1 MKEKQI
7 IHVDMD
13 AFYASIEQ
21 KDHPELKNKPI
32 AVGGDPKRRGV
43 VCTASYEA
51 RRYGVRA
58 AMASKKAQ
66 MLCPNLI
73 FMPVRMERYM
83 EVSRKILEIF
93 EDYAEC
99 IEPLS
104 IDEAF
109 LDVTG
114 KDGIKIGR
122 EIKERIKTE
131 LGLTASVGISQNKYL
146 AKLASDYQKPNG
158 FTIITKEEA
167 EGFLLP
173 LPVRKLWGVGPKT
186 ENELRKL
193 GIYYIRD
200 LVNYDQNIIIDRFGK
215 KGFELLNFAKGKD
228 DRAVENKHRR
238 KSIGEETTFETDID
252 DMNILIQYTEDCSK
266 ILAYRLREKG
276 LQARTVTVKVKF
288 EDFECITR
296 STTMPN
302 FTDIYQEIYLS
313 ASNMI
318 QNKINMIKKVRLLGI
333 QVSNIRYPDEPV
345 QLLMDVEGLFKGE
358 GK

>member
-1 MKEKQI
+1 MENRQI

-32 AVGGDPKRRGV
+32 AVGGNPDRRGV

-51 RRYGVRA
+51 RRYGVRS
-58 AMASKKAQ
+58 AMPSKKAQ
-66 MLCPNLI
+66 LLCPHLI

-83 EVSRKILEIF
+83 EVSRQILEIF
-93 EDYAEC
+93 EDYTEC

-114 KDGIKIGR
+114 RDGVKIGR
-122 EIKERIKTE
+122 EIKSRIETE
-131 LGLTASVGISQNKYL
+131 LGLTASVGISMNKYL

-158 FTIITKEEA
+158 VTVITEE
-167 EGFLLP
+167 EMERFLLP

-186 ENELRKL
+186 ENELKKL
-193 GIYYIRD
+193 GIYYIKD
-200 LVNYDQNIIIDRFGK
+200 LANYDQDIIIDRFGK

-228 DRAVENKHRR
+228 DRLVENKYRR
-238 KSIGEETTFETDID
+238 KSIGEETTFDTDID
-252 DMNILIQYTEDCSK
+252 DVNILLLYAEKYSRIFANNLK
-266 ILAYRLREKG
+266 EKG
-276 LQARTVTVKVKF
+276 LQIRTVTVKIKY
-288 EDFECITR
+288 EDFESITR
-296 STTMPN
+296 SATLPTYTDN
-302 FTDIYQEIYLS
+302 FQEIYQN
-313 ASNMI
+313 ASHTI
-318 QNKINMIKKVRLLGI
+318 QNKINMGKKVRLIGI

-345 QLLMDVEGLFKGE
+345 QLLMDFEGLFRGE
-358 GK
+358 E

>member
-1 MKEKQI
+1 MGEKQI

-32 AVGGDPKRRGV
+32 AVGGNPDRRGV

-51 RRYGVRA
+51 RRYGVRS
-58 AMASKKAQ
+58 AMPSKKAQ
-66 MLCPNLI
+66 LLCPQLI

-83 EVSRKILEIF
+83 EVSRQILEIF
-93 EDYAEC
+93 EDYTDC

-114 KDGIKIGR
+114 RDGVKIGR
-122 EIKERIKTE
+122 EIKKRIETE
-131 LGLTASVGISQNKYL
+131 LGLTASVGISMNKYL
-146 AKLASDYQKPNG
+146 AKLASDYRKPNG
-158 FTIITKEEA
+158 VTVITKEEV

-186 ENELRKL
+186 ENELKKL
-193 GIYYIRD
+193 GIYYIKD
-200 LVNYDQNIIIDRFGK
+200 LANYDQDIIIDRFGK

-228 DRAVENKHRR
+228 DRLVENKYRR
-238 KSIGEETTFETDID
+238 KSIGEETTFDTDID
-252 DMNILIQYTEDCSK
+252 DVNILLQYAENCSR
-266 ILAYRLREKG
+266 ILTNTLKEKS
-276 LQARTVTVKVKF
+276 LQIRTVTVKVKY

-296 STTMPN
+296 STTLPN
-302 FTDIYQEIYLS
+302 FTDIYQEIYQN
-313 ASNMI
+313 ASNTI
-318 QNKINMIKKVRLLGI
+318 KNKINMVKKVRLLGI

-345 QLLMDVEGLFKGE
+345 QLLMDFGGLFRGE
-358 GK
+358 E